1 MKRLSQDRIILRG
14 VEKAVELF
22 LPYGKSRANTSPPPD
37 WTSDPTTH
45 LYSELLAGWF
55 HLNKHLF
62 GDRLRPCI
70 ITLRCGRHAA
80 GYYAQ
85 QRFQTRDGTIIVDEI
100 ALNPEIFHAQSVT
113 DVFSTVAHEAV
124 HALQFQY
131 GHPSDG
137 GYHNK
142 EWADWMELIG
152 LIPSHTGKEGGRKT
166 GVRMSHYI
174 QPDGPFARACADLIA
189 QGIGISFVDRWAAMT
204 KADPEVDPG
213 QDKRQAR
220 RKSKIAS
227 KSLFRCPNPECGQS
241 AWGRSHLKIDCRLC
255 SLPMTPPRDNEKRHE
270 R

>member
-152 LIPSHTGKEGGRKT
+152 HTFPYREGGRSKDRRAYVSLHPAGWAVRT
-166 GVRMSHYI
+166 GLCRPHR
-174 QPDGPFARACADLIA
+174 ARHRH
-189 QGIGISFVDRWAAMT
+189 FF
-204 KADPEVDPG
+204 
-213 QDKRQAR
+213 R
-220 RKSKIAS
+220 R
-227 KSLFRCPNPECGQS
+227 SLGGDDE
-241 AWGRSHLKIDCRLC
+241 GRSR
-255 SLPMTPPRDNEKRHE
+255 SRSRTR
-270 R
+270 